1 VAAVARISVVTDSG
15 CDLPAELVAEHAVT
29 VVPLT
34 IRFGAEELVD
44 GRDLTPAGF
53 WEKVAGSAQLP
64 ETAAPSPGAFE
75 AAFRA
80 ASGAGADGVVCVTLS
95 SSLSAT
101 HQAASVAAQAVDG
114 DVSVSLVDSR
124 AVSMGQG
131 MIVLAAA
138 RAAASGAGLDE
149 VTATA
154 DALVAR
160 TRIYAALDTLDN
172 LRKGGR
178 IGAAQALLG
187 SLLSIKPIIQV
198 AGGRV
203 EPESKQRT
211 RRRSLQYLADKV
223 AQAAPVAD
231 LAVVHGQAPDIDDL
245 LGMLGAHGCPAPVVA
260 QVGAVIGTHAG
271 PGVVGVTFTT
281 GGAAG

>member
-1 VAAVARISVVTDSG
+1 VPGISVVTDSG
-15 CDLPAELVAEHAVT
+15 CDLPPDLVSRHAIT

-34 IRFGAEELVD
+34 IRFGSEELVD
-44 GRDLTPAGF
+44 GRDLTPARF
-53 WEKVAGSAQLP
+53 WERVASSPQLP

-75 AAFRA
+75 EAFRA
-80 ASGAGADGVVCVTLS
+80 AAGAGADGAVCITLS

-101 HQAASVAAQAVDG
+101 FQAATLGAQAVEG
-114 DVSVSLVDSR
+114 TFPVTVIDSR

-131 MIVLAAA
+131 MMALAAA
-138 RAAASGAGLDE
+138 RRAAEGASLDE
-149 VTATA
+149 VAA
-154 DALVAR
+154 AVGELVAT
-160 TRIYAALDTLDN
+160 TRIFAALDTLEN

-198 AGGRV
+198 TGGTV

-223 AQAAPVAD
+223 RQAGPVSN
-231 LAVVHGQAPDIDDL
+231 LAVVHGQAPDVDEL
-245 LGMLGAHGCPAPVVA
+245 LGLLGGCSDEPPVVS

-271 PGVVGVTFTT
+271 PSVVGVTFTT
-281 GGAAG
+281 TAAGV